1 MMWTVRAIFS
11 DRRSGVAAVATGA
24 AHHNLVLMGL
34 RSRPGW
40 NGLLIDELVLAT
52 PGGWSEERLEEFMV
66 IAGAATVQVSPLVD
80 EPAAAKVPT
89 EIAARRAH
97 PAGTGSWLTHALAS

>member
-1 MMWTVRAIFS
+1 MWTVRAIFS

-40 NGLLIDELVLAT
+40 NGMLIDELVLAT
-52 PGGWSEERLEEFMV
+52 PGGWSAERLEEFMV

-97 PAGTGSWLTHALAS
+97 PAGTGSWLTHAQAS